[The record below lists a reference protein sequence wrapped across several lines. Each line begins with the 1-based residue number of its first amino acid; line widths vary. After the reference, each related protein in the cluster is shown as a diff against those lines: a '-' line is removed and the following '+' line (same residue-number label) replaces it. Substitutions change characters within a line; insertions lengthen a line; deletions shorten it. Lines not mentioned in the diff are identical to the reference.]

1 MFAFH
6 HVRNVCESP
15 GQKPGFRFR
24 RETAPA
30 GLEAGAVIPM
40 RQAGWL
46 TGASI
51 NAPSDLPFPCE
62 LTRWQGP
69 AYAVRNRLASGSQ
82 LRRPYFGGCSS
93 LLSQLITRSVF
104 SGSGRSQSKHCNVRG
119 PSPPGGSA
127 KVRGAPHMGQDGRFA
142 WPMEQFCQWS
152 KRPSI
157 PISN

>member
-6 HVRNVCESP
+6 HVRNI
-15 GQKPGFRFR
+15 FDR
-24 RETAPA
+24 PA
-30 GLEAGAVIPM
+30 KSRAFVFGVKRPQRGLRAGAVIPM

-62 LTRWQGP
+62 PPRWQGP
-69 AYAVRNRLASGSQ
+69 AYAVRNRRASGSQ

-104 SGSGRSQSKHCNVRG
+104 SGSGRSQSKRQSQRC
-119 PSPPGGSA
+119 PA
-127 KVRGAPHMGQDGRFA
+127 YGARWSFCLAHGTIL
-142 WPMEQFCQWS
+142 PMVKMS
-152 KRPSI
+152 VN
-157 PISN
+157 SNFKLGHYEI